1 MERVHLSLSDS
12 HGLCG
17 QRPSLMHARL
27 CAGELSSW
35 KARIIQELV
44 PGKQV
49 TIAHLIAHPDEDL
62 AKKMGVP
69 GAEAVGILT
78 LSPREAAMI
87 AGDFATKAASVQI
100 GFVDRFT
107 GALVIQGSVA
117 SVEEALRYT
126 VKALHDVLGFAA
138 CETTKS

>member
-1 MERVHLSLSDS
+1 ME
-12 HGLCG
+12 
-17 QRPSLMHARL
+17 
-27 CAGELSSW
+27 E

-69 GAEAVGILT
+69 GAEAV
-78 LSPREAAMI
+78 
-87 AGDFATKAASVQI
+87 AASVQI

>member
-1 MERVHLSLSDS
+1 ME
-12 HGLCG
+12 
-17 QRPSLMHARL
+17 
-27 CAGELSSW
+27 E

-107 GALVIQGSVA
+107 AHWSFGLNSQRGRS
-117 SVEEALRYT
+117 LT
-126 VKALHDVLGFAA
+126 LCGKTLHDVLGFAT
-138 CETTKS
+138 CENQGLTR

>member
-1 MERVHLSLSDS
+1 ME
-12 HGLCG
+12 
-17 QRPSLMHARL
+17 
-27 CAGELSSW
+27 E

-100 GFVDRFT
+100 GFVDRFN
-107 GALVIQGSVA
+107 GSLVITGDVA
-117 SVEEALRYT
+117 AVQAALT
-126 VKALHDVLGFAA
+126 EVMNTLCGMMGFASA
-138 CETTKS
+138 PITKT

>member
-1 MERVHLSLSDS
+1 ME
-12 HGLCG
+12 
-17 QRPSLMHARL
+17 
-27 CAGELSSW
+27 E

-87 AGDFATKAASVQI
+87 AGDFATKPLPSRSDLWIASPAHWS
-100 GFVDRFT
+100 FR
-107 GALVIQGSVA
+107 AP
-117 SVEEALRYT
+117 
-126 VKALHDVLGFAA
+126 
-138 CETTKS
+138 

>member
-1 MERVHLSLSDS
+1 ME
-12 HGLCG
+12 
-17 QRPSLMHARL
+17 
-27 CAGELSSW
+27 E

-117 SVEEALRYT
+117 SVEEALRCT

>member
-1 MERVHLSLSDS
+1 ME
-12 HGLCG
+12 
-17 QRPSLMHARL
+17 
-27 CAGELSSW
+27 
-35 KARIIQELV
+35 KTRIIQELV

-87 AGDFATKAASVQI
+87 AGDFATKSAAVQI

-107 GALVIQGSVA
+107 GALVIHGSVA

-126 VKALHDVLGFAA
+126 VESLHNVLGFAA
-138 CETTKS
+138 CVTTKS

>member
-1 MERVHLSLSDS
+1 ME
-12 HGLCG
+12 
-17 QRPSLMHARL
+17 
-27 CAGELSSW
+27 E

-100 GFVDRFT
+100 GFVDRFNGSLIIT
-107 GALVIQGSVA
+107 GDVA
-117 SVEEALRYT
+117 GVEA
-126 VKALHDVLGFAA
+126 ALHDVMSVLCDQMGFASA
-138 CETTKS
+138 PITRS

>member
-1 MERVHLSLSDS
+1 MRRPACIQVEVVLQQL
-12 HGLCG
+12 GLG
-17 QRPSLMHARL
+17 LEIVNSNPEPIT
-27 CAGELSSW
+27 CALQG
-35 KARIIQELV
+35 
-44 PGKQV
+44 
-49 TIAHLIAHPDEDL
+49 
-62 AKKMGVP
+62 
-69 GAEAVGILT
+69 
-78 LSPREAAMI
+78 
-87 AGDFATKAASVQI
+87 KAASVQI

>member
-1 MERVHLSLSDS
+1 ME
-12 HGLCG
+12 
-17 QRPSLMHARL
+17 
-27 CAGELSSW
+27 E

-100 GFVDRFT
+100 GLTLGRFT
-107 GALVIQGSVA
+107 CGKAQYV
-117 SVEEALRYT
+117 
-126 VKALHDVLGFAA
+126 VKGFYRIA
-138 CETTKS
+138 

>member
-1 MERVHLSLSDS
+1 ME
-12 HGLCG
+12 
-17 QRPSLMHARL
+17 
-27 CAGELSSW
+27 E

-107 GALVIQGSVA
+107 GALVIPVSYTHLRRNRAAKEARGREAIRAFSALFRGIAQNHSWYCAQGPQ
-117 SVEEALRYT
+117 
-126 VKALHDVLGFAA
+126 G
-138 CETTKS
+138 

>member
-1 MERVHLSLSDS
+1 ME
-12 HGLCG
+12 
-17 QRPSLMHARL
+17 
-27 CAGELSSW
+27 E

-107 GALVIQGSVA
+107 RRTGHSG
-117 SVEEALRYT
+117 LRSQRGRSLTLY
-126 VKALHDVLGFAA
+126 G
-138 CETTKS
+138 KSPSRRTGLCRMRNDQELTR

>member
-1 MERVHLSLSDS
+1 MTEEF
-12 HGLCG
+12 
-17 QRPSLMHARL
+17 
-27 CAGELSSW
+27 AG
-35 KARIIQELV
+35 
-44 PGKQV
+44 
-49 TIAHLIAHPDEDL
+49 
-62 AKKMGVP
+62 
-69 GAEAVGILT
+69 GI
-78 LSPREAAMI
+78 
-87 AGDFATKAASVQI
+87 DASVQI

>member
-1 MERVHLSLSDS
+1 ME
-12 HGLCG
+12 
-17 QRPSLMHARL
+17 
-27 CAGELSSW
+27 E

-100 GFVDRFT
+100 ILHGLRFFRLIT
-107 GALVIQGSVA
+107 
-117 SVEEALRYT
+117 RDT
-126 VKALHDVLGFAA
+126 VKGRV
-138 CETTKS
+138 

>member
-1 MERVHLSLSDS
+1 M
-12 HGLCG
+12 
-17 QRPSLMHARL
+17 A
-27 CAGELSSW
+27 
-35 KARIIQELV
+35 
-44 PGKQV
+44 
-49 TIAHLIAHPDEDL
+49 
-62 AKKMGVP
+62 
-69 GAEAVGILT
+69 
-78 LSPREAAMI
+78 
-87 AGDFATKAASVQI
+87 ATKAASVQI

>member
-1 MERVHLSLSDS
+1 ME
-12 HGLCG
+12 
-17 QRPSLMHARL
+17 
-27 CAGELSSW
+27 E

-100 GFVDRFT
+100 GFVDHWRT
-107 GALVIQGSVA
+107 GHSG
-117 SVEEALRYT
+117 LRSQRGRSLTLY
-126 VKALHDVLGFAA
+126 G
-138 CETTKS
+138 KSPSRRTGLCRMRNDQELTR

>member
-1 MERVHLSLSDS
+1 ME
-12 HGLCG
+12 
-17 QRPSLMHARL
+17 
-27 CAGELSSW
+27 E

-78 LSPREAAMI
+78 LSPREAA
-87 AGDFATKAASVQI
+87 A
-100 GFVDRFT
+100 DRRRLCHKSRFRPNR
-107 GALVIQGSVA
+107 ICGSSPA
-117 SVEEALRYT
+117 HWSFRAP
-126 VKALHDVLGFAA
+126 
-138 CETTKS
+138 

>member
-1 MERVHLSLSDS
+1 MERVQLYPYRIRTGCAVNVL
-12 HGLCG
+12 
-17 QRPSLMHARL
+17 SLMHASIVRRRI
-27 CAGELSSW
+27 ELMEE

-78 LSPREAAMI
+78 LS
-87 AGDFATKAASVQI
+87 
-100 GFVDRFT
+100 
-107 GALVIQGSVA
+107 LVKR
-117 SVEEALRYT
+117 L
-126 VKALHDVLGFAA
+126 
-138 CETTKS
+138 

>member
-1 MERVHLSLSDS
+1 ME
-12 HGLCG
+12 
-17 QRPSLMHARL
+17 
-27 CAGELSSW
+27 E

-69 GAEAVGILT
+69 GAEAVG
-78 LSPREAAMI
+78 I

>member
-1 MERVHLSLSDS
+1 
-12 HGLCG
+12 
-17 QRPSLMHARL
+17 
-27 CAGELSSW
+27 
-35 KARIIQELV
+35 
-44 PGKQV
+44 
-49 TIAHLIAHPDEDL
+49 
-62 AKKMGVP
+62 MGVP

>member
-1 MERVHLSLSDS
+1 ME
-12 HGLCG
+12 
-17 QRPSLMHARL
+17 
-27 CAGELSSW
+27 E

-49 TIAHLIAHPDEDL
+49 TIAHLIAHPD
-62 AKKMGVP
+62 VP

>member
-1 MERVHLSLSDS
+1 ME
-12 HGLCG
+12 
-17 QRPSLMHARL
+17 
-27 CAGELSSW
+27 E

-49 TIAHLIAHPDEDL
+49 TIAHL
-62 AKKMGVP
+62 
-69 GAEAVGILT
+69 
-78 LSPREAAMI
+78 AMI

>member
-1 MERVHLSLSDS
+1 ME
-12 HGLCG
+12 
-17 QRPSLMHARL
+17 
-27 CAGELSSW
+27 

-87 AGDFATKAASVQI
+87 AGDFATKAANVQI
-100 GFVDRFT
+100 GFVDRRQRR
-107 GALVIQGSVA
+107 GGPSLYRPVPPQRARLCRMRNDQELI
-117 SVEEALRYT
+117 R
-126 VKALHDVLGFAA
+126 
-138 CETTKS
+138 

>member
-1 MERVHLSLSDS
+1 
-12 HGLCG
+12 
-17 QRPSLMHARL
+17 
-27 CAGELSSW
+27 
-35 KARIIQELV
+35 
-44 PGKQV
+44 
-49 TIAHLIAHPDEDL
+49 
-62 AKKMGVP
+62 MGVP

-126 VKALHDVLGFAA
+126 VKALHDVLALPHVKRPRVNPMKRYVLLGTVGAGKSTLYAA
-138 CETTKS
+138 LHGISV

>member
-1 MERVHLSLSDS
+1 ME
-12 HGLCG
+12 
-17 QRPSLMHARL
+17 
-27 CAGELSSW
+27 E

-87 AGDFATKAASVQI
+87 AGDFCLQKPLPSRRI
-100 GFVDRFT
+100 CGSLHRRT
-107 GALVIQGSVA
+107 GHSG
-117 SVEEALRYT
+117 LRSQRGRSLTLY
-126 VKALHDVLGFAA
+126 G
-138 CETTKS
+138 KSPSRRTGLCRM

>member
-1 MERVHLSLSDS
+1 ME
-12 HGLCG
+12 
-17 QRPSLMHARL
+17 
-27 CAGELSSW
+27 E

-100 GFVDRFT
+100 GFSRRT
-107 GALVIQGSVA
+107 GHSRLCSQCGRSLALYG
-117 SVEEALRYT
+117 
-126 VKALHDVLGFAA
+126 
-138 CETTKS
+138 KSSP

>member
-1 MERVHLSLSDS
+1 MRSTSFAD
-12 HGLCG
+12 
-17 QRPSLMHARL
+17 ARQTVRRRI
-27 CAGELSSW
+27 ELTEE

>member
-1 MERVHLSLSDS
+1 ME
-12 HGLCG
+12 
-17 QRPSLMHARL
+17 
-27 CAGELSSW
+27 E

-69 GAEAVGILT
+69 GAEGILT

>member
-1 MERVHLSLSDS
+1 ME
-12 HGLCG
+12 
-17 QRPSLMHARL
+17 
-27 CAGELSSW
+27 E

-87 AGDFATKAASVQI
+87 AGDLNCA
-100 GFVDRFT
+100 
-107 GALVIQGSVA
+107 
-117 SVEEALRYT
+117 VECN
-126 VKALHDVLGFAA
+126 ALHGPRLAEIIQKLEAGEEVEKIQYVDESVFPADTAA
-138 CETTKS
+138 EFIDGRAY

>member
-1 MERVHLSLSDS
+1 ME
-12 HGLCG
+12 
-17 QRPSLMHARL
+17 
-27 CAGELSSW
+27 E

-107 GALVIQGSVA
+107 GKQNPALPACS
-117 SVEEALRYT
+117 ST
-126 VKALHDVLGFAA
+126 WVKW
-138 CETTKS
+138 TTSSPTN

>member
-1 MERVHLSLSDS
+1 ME
-12 HGLCG
+12 
-17 QRPSLMHARL
+17 
-27 CAGELSSW
+27 E

-87 AGDFATKAASVQI
+87 EWKGAGCPLPVCKAGI
-100 GFVDRFT
+100 RGLPPFCENFVK
-107 GALVIQGSVA
+107 LP
-117 SVEEALRYT
+117 
-126 VKALHDVLGFAA
+126 
-138 CETTKS
+138 